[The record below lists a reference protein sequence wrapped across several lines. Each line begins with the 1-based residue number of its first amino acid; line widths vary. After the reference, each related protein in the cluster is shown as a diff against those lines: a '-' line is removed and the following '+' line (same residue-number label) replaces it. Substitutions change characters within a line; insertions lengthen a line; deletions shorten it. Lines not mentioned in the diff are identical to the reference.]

1 MIINTLV
8 GVMIGLLVIG
18 ALYGIYM
25 AIWGVYDE
33 QWQINT
39 INMVEYNDI
48 KYNDMVQCVYKWVL
62 YYFNMGNNNI
72 SNSRNNN

>member
-1 MIINTLV
+1 MWWKRSVGMYGWSGSDMMVNVLV

-33 QWQINT
+33 F
-39 INMVEYNDI
+39 Y
-48 KYNDMVQCVYKWVL
+48 
-62 YYFNMGNNNI
+62 
-72 SNSRNNN
+72 

>member
-1 MIINTLV
+1 MYGWSGSDMMVNILV

-33 QWQINT
+33 F
-39 INMVEYNDI
+39 Y
-48 KYNDMVQCVYKWVL
+48 
-62 YYFNMGNNNI
+62 
-72 SNSRNNN
+72 

>member
-1 MIINTLV
+1 MLWKKSVGMYGRNGSIMIINVLV

-33 QWQINT
+33 F
-39 INMVEYNDI
+39 Y
-48 KYNDMVQCVYKWVL
+48 
-62 YYFNMGNNNI
+62 
-72 SNSRNNN
+72 